1 MEKIIYITGGSSK
14 IGQILRKN
22 LFELSYKVFIYSRNE
37 HSIFGNESFIHFSL
51 GNKIEPIEGNYEHII
66 FHLAHDYYDRKSD
79 DNNINVSGLKN
90 IIKSFNTKEN
100 KKIIF
105 ISTPDVNNPNSTIY
119 TSQKKLSESIL
130 NPNKDLII
138 RSSLIVSENAMNNI
152 FQYLPK
158 FGIPIPTNK
167 SKLAPMSVE
176 NFSDNL
182 LSQGLNTESSGVVL
196 FSGKKLITLKTFL
209 KENHKI
215 NTFNLPNSLWF
226 MLAFLLKISHM
237 PKLFYLSERILGY
250 IYLRDI
256 EILKEESIKKIF
268 I

>member
-1 MEKIIYITGGSSK
+1 M
-14 IGQILRKN
+14 
-22 LFELSYKVFIYSRNE
+22 FA
-37 HSIFGNESFIHFSL
+37 NESFIHFSL
-51 GNKIEPIEGNYEHII
+51 SNKIEPIEGNYEHII
-66 FHLAHDYYDRKSD
+66 FHLAHDYYDRKSG
-79 DNNINVSGLKN
+79 DNNVNVTGLKN
-90 IIKSFNTKEN
+90 IIKSFNAKA
-100 KKIIF
+100 
-105 ISTPDVNNPNSTIY
+105 DNNPNSTIY

-182 LSQGLNTESSGVVL
+182 LSQGLDRESSGIVL
-196 FSGKKLITLKTFL
+196 FSGKKLITLKAFL

-215 NTFNLPNSLWF
+215 NTFNLPNCLWF
-226 MLAFLLKISHM
+226 VLAFLLKISHM

-256 EILKEESIKKIF
+256 EILKEKSIKIIF